1 MERVLIASLARTARS
16 LAAVVV
22 VALLLTPATPALAAA
37 DGATV
42 LRWLSAQR
50 EHSGIPAALAE
61 QADWSAGC
69 AAHMSYI
76 AQNGGV
82 LRHDEVQGQPG
93 YSDAGNWA
101 GTHAVL
107 STGSWTAADRDPFEH
122 APIHLAQMLAPA
134 LTTSGVANA
143 QGLCITTWP
152 GYLRPAPAA
161 TSIVTYPGP
170 GTTIYPTQTVR
181 EGPFT
186 PHAKLGIP
194 ESGNGPTIYAFGIA
208 PGAVYG
214 GQPKLVSAALTGPA
228 GAVPLVTADWTN
240 ADFGAYLAP
249 GTALLIPT
257 TPLTSGASYNAS
269 VTMRAAADAQDVT
282 HSWSFSAGTVTQAVL
297 GAPPAPLTPPVVPPA
312 PGPGNVP
319 PATGSPP
326 GAGGPALT
334 ATGSIR
340 RLDARTVRV
349 RLTLPAASIG
359 HRLRIVAVARG
370 GRQHSVSS
378 RRVRTAVVTMTL
390 SLPRKTAQLRIS
402 VLAGAG
408 HVLRLRFVVPR
419 TAGR

>member
-1 MERVLIASLARTARS
+1 MGRVPTASLARSARS
-16 LAAVVV
+16 LASAVVV
-22 VALLLTPATPALAAA
+22 MLLLAPAAPAVAAP

-42 LRWLSAQR
+42 LGWLSAQR
-50 EHSGIPAALAE
+50 EHNGIPGALAE

-82 LRHDEVQGQPG
+82 LRHDEVTGQPG

-122 APIHLAQMLAPA
+122 APIHLAQMLAPS
-134 LTTSGVANA
+134 LTTSGVSNA

-152 GYLRPAPAA
+152 GYLRAAPTA

-170 GTTIYPTQTVR
+170 GTTIYAAQTVR

-186 PHAKLGIP
+186 PQAKLGIP
-194 ESGNGPTIYAFGIA
+194 ETGNGPTIYAFGVA

-214 GQPKLVSAALTGPA
+214 GQPKLVSASLTGPA

-257 TPLTSGASYNAS
+257 TPLTSGASYSAS
-269 VTMRAAADAQDVT
+269 VTMRASGDAQDVT
-282 HSWSFSAGTVTQAVL
+282 HAWSFGAGAVTQAVL
-297 GAPPAPLTPPVVPPA
+297 SASPTPPATPPPAPVQVPVPP
-312 PGPGNVP
+312 
-319 PATGSPP
+319 GSTPVD
-326 GAGGPALT
+326 GGTTTLS

-340 RLDARTVRV
+340 RLGTRTVRV
-349 RLTLPAASIG
+349 RLTLPAISVG
-359 HRLRIVAVARG
+359 QQLRIVAVARG
-370 GRQHSVSS
+370 GRQHRLAS
-378 RRVRTAVVTMTL
+378 RRVRTTVLTL
-390 SLPRKTAQLRIS
+390 TLRLPRKTAQLRVS
-402 VLAGAG
+402 VRAGAG
-408 HVLRLRFVVPR
+408 QPLRLRFAVPR
-419 TAGR
+419 G